1 VRGSIATTLLL
12 ALSIHRL
19 WAAEVVPLLEDQHIG
34 VEIRQVPFPRGL
46 SRDLKSGLTSR
57 LLVRVVLLPGQ
68 RTGQGES
75 RPIAQKTF
83 EMAVKYDLWDENFA
97 VTSKIGDTAA
107 MKETLASLSEIMTR
121 LEDLKL
127 PNLFATSG
135 LEASRGVVLKVDLL
149 LDPIEKERMEQI
161 RKWVAENTTHTAPVD
176 PDRPAST
183 PPLVDSGAD
192 LIFNRIFE
200 QYAAGAEVAA
210 SWHSSL
216 ESKPF
221 TLNEP
226 THVR

>member
-1 VRGSIATTLLL
+1 MN
-12 ALSIHRL
+12 RL
-19 WAAEVVPLLEDQHIG
+19 WAAEAVPFLESQHVG
-34 VEIRQVPFPRGL
+34 VEIRQLSFPQDL
-46 SRDLKSGLTSR
+46 ARDLKSGLTSR
-57 LLVRVVLLPGQ
+57 LLVRVVLVS
-68 RTGQGES
+68 ES
-75 RPIAQKTF
+75 RPIAHQTF

-97 VTSKIGDTAA
+97 VTSRTGASVAIKQ
-107 MKETLASLSEIMTR
+107 TLASLSEIMTR

-127 PNLFATSG
+127 TNLFAASVV
-135 LEASRGVVLKVDLL
+135 EARQALALRVDVL

-183 PPLVDSGAD
+183 APLVDSGAD

-216 ESKPF
+216 ESKSF
-221 TLNEP
+221 TVSEL